1 MYLLEIT
8 RRGIIYFG
16 YLIYFSII
24 SYELYVFRF
33 RINARENPRSSYDAH
48 LFTSTTW
55 LRARRKT
62 MNDKMKAY
70 TVFLVLA

>member
-1 MYLLEIT
+1 MNCT
-8 RRGIIYFG
+8 RLR
-16 YLIYFSII
+16 
-24 SYELYVFRF
+24 VFRF